1 VHHFFE
7 YLLPLPEIF
16 NKRMST
22 TEKISALIAKGEG
35 LDIEFKTAHEILP
48 RSIYETVC
56 AFLNRK
62 GGHILLGVKNN
73 GYVEGVSEDA
83 VQKQLKTLANDMN
96 NPQIITPTSRLET
109 AVVHIEGKTIICIH
123 VPESPQA
130 HSHKGIYYDRHEDG
144 DYQLANSHLIAALY
158 IRKQEGYTE
167 NRVFSYLQMKD
178 FVQETFDHVRTLVA
192 VRTNGTHPWVKMS
205 NEEIL
210 RSAKL
215 YRHDE
220 NTGKEG
226 YTLAAALLFG
236 TETTIGTVCPHYRID
251 ALCRKEDMDRYDDR
265 DVITC
270 NLLQAYGRLM
280 AFIQKHTPDRFF
292 LEGFQRVS
300 IRDIIFREMVANF
313 LIHREYSDPY
323 RASLTIYKETVV
335 TENGSI
341 PYMMGRIT
349 PANLKP
355 YPKNPNIADFF
366 RQLEWVE
373 DLGSGV
379 RKMFHYCPLYVKDEH
394 ALPLMEEGDIFRL
407 TIRYEKEGAYLTGN
421 LNTPLNM
428 KHAAEVLALIHR
440 NPKITA
446 QEIAQMLAVTKR
458 TVERVMSNLV
468 DKKLIERHGSK
479 KVGEWI
485 IIEP

>member
-1 VHHFFE
+1 
-7 YLLPLPEIF
+7 
-16 NKRMST
+16 
-22 TEKISALIAKGEG
+22 
-35 LDIEFKTAHEILP
+35 
-48 RSIYETVC
+48 
-56 AFLNRK
+56 
-62 GGHILLGVKNN
+62 
-73 GYVEGVSEDA
+73 

-96 NPQIITPTSRLET
+96 NPQIITPTARLET
-109 AVVHIEGKTIICIH
+109 EVAQIDGKTIICIH
-123 VPESPQA
+123 IPESPQA

-144 DYQLANSHLIAALY
+144 DYQLTNAHLIAALY

-167 NRVFSYLQMKD
+167 NRVFPHLQMNG
-178 FVQETFDHVRTLVA
+178 FVQECFDQVRTLVA
-192 VRTNGTHPWVKMS
+192 VRTNGAHPWVNMS
-205 NEEIL
+205 NEDIL

-251 ALCRKEDMDRYDDR
+251 ALCRKEDVDRYDDR
-265 DVITC
+265 EVIAC

-280 AFIQKHTPDRFF
+280 TFIQKHTPDRFF
-292 LEGFQRVS
+292 LEGIQRVS
-300 IRDIIFREMVANF
+300 IRDVIFREMVANL
-313 LIHREYSDPY
+313 LIHREYSDHY

-335 TENGSI
+335 AENGSI

-355 YPKNPNIADFF
+355 HPKNPNIADFF
-366 RQLEWVE
+366 RQLDWVE

-394 ALPLMEEGDIFRL
+394 ALPLMEEGDVFRL
-407 TIRYEKEGAYLTGN
+407 TIRYEKEGDHLTEK
-421 LNTPLNM
+421 LNTALSI
-428 KHAAEVLALIHR
+428 KHAAEILALIR
-440 NPKITA
+440 KNPKITA
-446 QEIAQMLAVTKR
+446 QEIAQNLAVTKR
-458 TVERVMSNLV
+458 TAERIMANLIT
-468 DKKLIERHGSK
+468 KKIIERQGSK

-485 IIEP
+485 IVDSQNEMSV